1 MSTAL
6 KHDAGTAPTSRVR
19 RALGGT
25 PRRLILLTAGLVVLG
40 LLLGLVY
47 ALGLGRDASGFTDL
61 DARTTEVS
69 ATSDL
74 YYELNDMD
82 AQAANALLVGYHPAD
97 PTLVPAAVDAAASDA
112 VYEQDRAAADADLEQ
127 IADNPLLT
135 AQVRKLL
142 DGLGSYEA
150 LIAQALYVDE
160 AAQHEQPAA
169 PPAAALAS
177 YTQASALLHTS
188 LLPISLQI
196 ADTDSAAVDGS
207 YSGEHSAMMRYGFV
221 ILALA
226 LLAVLGLL
234 LGNRYYARAFR
245 RRISWLI
252 PAVAVSLMLGFL
264 GLGTQLTEA
273 GHLHYAKQEA
283 YDSINALERAKAVS
297 DDANADESRWLLE
310 GRSSGLQASFFQK
323 IGEVATVPGVSGTDA
338 AGDPDSYYS
347 GLAAAVGALHLN
359 TTADTVSDVKLG
371 GDLGTELEN
380 LTFPGEAQAAFDAT
394 RAFDTYVQYDATIRS
409 DADRG
414 DLAAAVGFDIGTRP
428 GQSNYAFNQYTSALG
443 KVIQINDGAFTSGIA
458 AGQGALGPATWAE
471 LVIGEVLFVLFV
483 LQAGYL
489 RLREYR

>member
-169 PPAAALAS
+169 P
-177 YTQASALLHTS
+177 
-188 LLPISLQI
+188 
-196 ADTDSAAVDGS
+196 
-207 YSGEHSAMMRYGFV
+207 
-221 ILALA
+221 
-226 LLAVLGLL
+226 
-234 LGNRYYARAFR
+234 R
-245 RRISWLI
+245 RPHWPPTPR
-252 PAVAVSLMLGFL
+252 P
-264 GLGTQLTEA
+264 
-273 GHLHYAKQEA
+273 
-283 YDSINALERAKAVS
+283 R
-297 DDANADESRWLLE
+297 
-310 GRSSGLQASFFQK
+310 
-323 IGEVATVPGVSGTDA
+323 PCC
-338 AGDPDSYYS
+338 
-347 GLAAAVGALHLN
+347 
-359 TTADTVSDVKLG
+359 
-371 GDLGTELEN
+371 
-380 LTFPGEAQAAFDAT
+380 T
-394 RAFDTYVQYDATIRS
+394 RACCRS
-409 DADRG
+409 PCRSPIPTAPPWTVR
-414 DLAAAVGFDIGTRP
+414 T
-428 GQSNYAFNQYTSALG
+428 
-443 KVIQINDGAFTSGIA
+443 
-458 AGQGALGPATWAE
+458 PASTPP
-471 LVIGEVLFVLFV
+471 
-483 LQAGYL
+483 
-489 RLREYR
+489 